1 VLKQNTL
8 RTFYRMLRAYLR
20 NLQSVAW
27 SLKYLYLPKSSVG
40 QCEYLANLLVVKKPI
55 YAGIAKIC
63 VESFLHFNPFCNV
76 VVHVDSNTHKEVSRK
91 LRKLIKRGKVSVH
104 LLEDQ
109 DSSWQELKLKLALG
123 MKDINEFFMDA
134 DLRWNGQIPNLD
146 SPKFFVEEFFFQDR
160 EPYQSIINSKNWE
173 FGKNLS
179 MKNTSFIYW
188 GSSYPDAEYQQIVER
203 IMIFLEQYCSDASME
218 LIEKES
224 LMRISEQVALSILVD
239 YLKIP
244 ITFLKE
250 VDGYRDGSFVES
262 SYFGATGSVF

>member
-1 VLKQNTL
+1 MLKQNTL
-8 RTFYRMLRAYLR
+8 RTISRVLRFGLR
-20 NLQSVAW
+20 YLQSVSR
-27 SLKYLYLPKSSVG
+27 SLNYLYGPKSKVG
-40 QCEYLANLLVVKKPI
+40 NSKYLANLLVVKKPI

-63 VESFLHFNPFCNV
+63 VESFLYFNPSCNV
-76 VVHVDSNTHKEVSRK
+76 IVHVDSSTQNAVSKK
-91 LRKLIKRGKVSVH
+91 LRKLVKRGKVSLH

-109 DSSWQELKLKLALG
+109 DSSWQELKLNLALN
-123 MKDINEFFMDA
+123 MKNRNEFFMDA
-134 DLRWNGQIPNLD
+134 DLRWNGPIPNLD
-146 SPKFFVEEFFFQDR
+146 APKFFVEEFLFRNR
-160 EPYQSIINSKNWE
+160 EPYLSLIRSKNWE
-173 FGKNLS
+173 FGQQIS

-188 GSSYPDAEYQQIVER
+188 GSLQPDIEHQRIVER
-203 IMIFLEQYCSDASME
+203 IMTYLVTYCNEASIE

-250 VDGYRDGSFVES
+250 VDGYRDGSLVES

>member
-1 VLKQNTL
+1 MLKQNTL
-8 RTFYRMLRAYLR
+8 CAIYRVLRTYLR
-20 NLQSVAW
+20 HLQSVAR
-27 SLKYLYLPKSSVG
+27 SLKYLYLPKSKVG
-40 QCEYLANLLVVKKPI
+40 QREYLANLLVVKNPI
-55 YAGIAKIC
+55 YARIAKIC
-63 VESFLHFNPFCNV
+63 VESFIHFNPSCHAII
-76 VVHVDSNTHKEVSRK
+76 HVDSITYKEVSRK
-91 LRKLIKRGKVSVH
+91 LRKLIKKGKVSLH
-104 LLEDQ
+104 FLEEQ
-109 DSSWQELKLKLALG
+109 NLSWQELKLNLTLG

-134 DLRWNGQIPNLD
+134 DLRWNGRIPNLD

-160 EPYQSIINSKNWE
+160 EPYLSLINSKNWE

-188 GSSYPDAEYQQIVER
+188 GLSHPDAECQQIVER
-203 IMIFLEQYCSDASME
+203 IMILLERYCSEASME

-224 LMRISEQVALSILVD
+224 LMRIREQVALSILVD

-262 SYFGATGSVF
+262 SYFGATGSFF

>member
-1 VLKQNTL
+1 
-8 RTFYRMLRAYLR
+8 MLRFYLR
-20 NLQSVAW
+20 YLQSLAW

-40 QCEYLANLLVVKKPI
+40 RSGYLANLLVVKKPI

-63 VESFLHFNPFCNV
+63 VESFLYFNPFCDV
-76 VVHVDSNTHKEVSRK
+76 VVHVDSNTQKEVSRR
-91 LRKLIKRGKVSVH
+91 LRTLIKRGKVSVH

-109 DSSWQELKLKLALG
+109 DSSWQELKLNLALN

-134 DLRWNGQIPNLD
+134 DLRWNGPIPNLD
-146 SPKFFVEEFFFQDR
+146 SPKFFVEEFSFQDR
-160 EPYQSIINSKNWE
+160 EPYLSLINSKNWE

-188 GSSYPDAEYQQIVER
+188 GSSHPDAEHKQIVDR
-203 IMIFLEQYCSDASME
+203 VMIYLKQYCSETSME

-224 LMRISEQVALSILVD
+224 LIRISEQVALSTMVD
-239 YLKIP
+239 YVNIP

-262 SYFGATGSVF
+262 SYFGATGSIF

>member
-1 VLKQNTL
+1 
-8 RTFYRMLRAYLR
+8 
-20 NLQSVAW
+20 
-27 SLKYLYLPKSSVG
+27 LPKSKAG
-40 QCEYLANLLVVKKPI
+40 QREYLANLLVVKKPV

-63 VESFLHFNPFCNV
+63 VESFVHFNPSCNV
-76 VVHVDSNTHKEVSRK
+76 IVHVDSNTHKEVSRK
-91 LRKLIKRGKVSVH
+91 LRKLIKRGKVSLH

-109 DSSWQELKLKLALG
+109 DSSWQELKLNLALN
-123 MKDINEFFMDA
+123 MKNINEFFMDA

-146 SPKFFVEEFFFQDR
+146 NPKFFVEEFLFQNR
-160 EPYQSIINSKNWE
+160 EPYLSLTNSKNWE
-173 FGKNLS
+173 FGQNLS

-188 GSSYPDAEYQQIVER
+188 GLSHPDVEYQRIVER
-203 IMIFLEQYCSDASME
+203 IMVILQQYCSEASME

-224 LMRISEQVALSILVD
+224 FMRISEQVALSVLVD

>member
-1 VLKQNTL
+1 MQNTL
-8 RTFYRMLRAYLR
+8 RTVSQMLRANLR
-20 NLQSVAW
+20 YLQSVAW

-40 QCEYLANLLVVKKPI
+40 QSEYLANLLVVKKPI

-63 VESFLHFNPFCNV
+63 VESFLYFNPFCNV

-91 LRKLIKRGKVSVH
+91 LRRLINRGKVSVN

-109 DSSWQELKLKLALG
+109 DSSWQELKLKLALS
-123 MKDINEFFMDA
+123 MKNTDEFFMDA
-134 DLRWNGQIPNLD
+134 DLRWNGPIPNLE
-146 SPKFFVEEFFFQDR
+146 SPKFFVEEFSFQDR
-160 EPYQSIINSKNWE
+160 EPYLSLIHSKNWE

-179 MKNTSFIYW
+179 MKNTSFVYW
-188 GSSYPDAEYQQIVER
+188 GSSHPDAEYKQVVDR
-203 IMIFLEQYCSDASME
+203 VMIYLEKYCSEASMQF
-218 LIEKES
+218 IEKES

-262 SYFGATGSVF
+262 SYFGATGSYF

>member
-1 VLKQNTL
+1 MLKQKTL
-8 RTFYRMLRAYLR
+8 RTFSRILRACLR
-20 NLQSVAW
+20 YLQSVAW
-27 SLKYLYLPKSSVG
+27 SLKFLYFPKSSVG

-55 YAGIAKIC
+55 YAGIAKVC
-63 VESFLHFNPFCNV
+63 VESFLHFNPFCYV

-91 LRKLIKRGKVSVH
+91 LRKLIKRGKVSLH

-109 DSSWQELKLKLALG
+109 DSSWQELKLNLALS
-123 MKDINEFFMDA
+123 MKDTKEFFMDA
-134 DLRWNGQIPNLD
+134 DLRWNGPIPNLD
-146 SPKFFVEEFFFQDR
+146 SPKFFVEEFSFQDR
-160 EPYQSIINSKNWE
+160 EPYVSFINSKNWE

-188 GSSYPDAEYQQIVER
+188 GLSRPDAKSKQIVDR
-203 IMIFLEQYCSDASME
+203 VMIYLEKYCSEASME

-224 LMRISEQVALSILVD
+224 LMRISEQVALSIVVD

-262 SYFGATGSVF
+262 SYFGATGSIF